1 MPKHR
6 CFFISVTSIEVI
18 FIIENILYNNEYMYI
33 QFLLIKNCFHMIYLL
48 SSYMWFLQFFLYLVI
63 VSSKQYNIQKQSLV
77 LCLADKKNVDKQHL
91 PTATN

>member
-18 FIIENILYNNEYMYI
+18 FIIENILCNNEYMYI